1 MAPSLVRPQGHLS
14 PAEALELAQKAPTIL
29 RNNPNAFS
37 SSPLVSLFSASETPE
52 IWIIYENLLLACLRT
67 GDGQAAHQCLERL
80 VIRFGDDNERIM
92 AFKGLVKEAEADNDG
107 ELVQVLKEYETIL
120 GQNATNIPVAKR
132 RVALLKSTGK
142 ISEAISALNSLL
154 DFSPTDAEAWAELA
168 DLYLSQGLYS
178 QAIFALEEVL
188 VLTPNAWNI
197 HARMGEVLYMAASA
211 SDGSSQQQL
220 AESVK
225 RFARSIE
232 LCDDYLRGY
241 YGLKLANHQATNKLL
256 KEPSKP
262 SRQTDADDWAV
273 PDTNTVQKL
282 NEVATQK
289 LAEIVRRNSA
299 KDRLWQGY
307 DESEVAAARD
317 LLSKESVELQ
327 GQSLL
332 LRRPQATRSLGS
344 FLMSVEFGLH
354 FHDALPR
361 TVQSTFTL
369 DPTFATSLSHMHN
382 NVAHLQEHGVVRF
395 VANNIIPSRRR
406 ENEAAHG
413 RLTPSVPS
421 VTKRLIRT
429 SPETF
434 RPRTQFSR
442 RQAPDQ
448 NKTHEIGVKAKVPYS
463 TLSTGQ
469 RAAGVAGAV
478 VDVGIAVFA

>member
-29 RNNPNAFS
+29 RNNPKAFS

-317 LLSKESVELQ
+317 LLSKESVEL
-327 GQSLL
+327 
-332 LRRPQATRSLGS
+332 
-344 FLMSVEFGLH
+344 
-354 FHDALPR
+354 
-361 TVQSTFTL
+361 
-369 DPTFATSLSHMHN
+369 
-382 NVAHLQEHGVVRF
+382 VR
-395 VANNIIPSRRR
+395 
-406 ENEAAHG
+406 
-413 RLTPSVPS
+413 
-421 VTKRLIRT
+421 
-429 SPETF
+429 
-434 RPRTQFSR
+434 
-442 RQAPDQ
+442 
-448 NKTHEIGVKAKVPYS
+448 
-463 TLSTGQ
+463 
-469 RAAGVAGAV
+469 
-478 VDVGIAVFA
+478 